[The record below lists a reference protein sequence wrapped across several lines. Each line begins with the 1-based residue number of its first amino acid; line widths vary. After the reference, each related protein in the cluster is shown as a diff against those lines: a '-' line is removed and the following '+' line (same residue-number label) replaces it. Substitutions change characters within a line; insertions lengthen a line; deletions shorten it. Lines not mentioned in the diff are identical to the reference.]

1 MRFARAEPGHQL
13 GQAHQTDRVAAGE
26 RRPALGPIS
35 NRPWVKIAALLGGSL
50 LAQSQRCRALLS
62 AAAPAAT
69 IHHTGNETKRFRVHL
84 EGLGRQLVLG

>member
-1 MRFARAEPGHQL
+1 MAPSPVSVLWAVPVRACRAVSCLAHL
-13 GQAHQTDRVAAGE
+13 GRE
-26 RRPALGPIS
+26 REASSGTLGD
-35 NRPWVKIAALLGGSL
+35 VAALLGGSL
-50 LAQSQRCRALLS
+50 LARSQRCRALLS